1 MIRMAINRVVFGTT
15 VLIDISDSTV
25 TQDMLPAGVIAY
37 DKSGKRLVGQPKK
50 ISFNIYDES
59 ADSNVLSDT
68 VEAGTTWEEYA
79 QNNDKGVMFDSGDVG
94 FEGTPIYLGR
104 EMVKPED
111 EIFAT
116 TYSIN

>member
-1 MIRMAINRVVFGTT
+1 MILMAINRVVFGTT

-37 DKSGKRLVGQPKK
+37 DKSGKRLVGEPKR
-50 ISFNIYDES
+50 ISFAIYDYSTES
-59 ADSNVLSDT
+59 CVLTDT
-68 VEAGTTWEEYA
+68 VPDGTTWGEYA
-79 QNNDKGVMFDSGDVG
+79 DNNDKGVIFESTIG

-104 EMVKPED
+104 EIVDPED

-116 TYSIN
+116 TYAIN